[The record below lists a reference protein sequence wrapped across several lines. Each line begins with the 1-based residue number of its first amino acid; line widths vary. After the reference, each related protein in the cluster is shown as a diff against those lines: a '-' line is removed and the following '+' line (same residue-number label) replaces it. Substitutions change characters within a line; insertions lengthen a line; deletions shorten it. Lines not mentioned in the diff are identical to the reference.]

1 MTRAL
6 TTWCVLFALCC
17 LAAGT
22 STGAHFIAKRFERH
36 SIGSSR
42 DTRASLTTCDTEQPD
57 DAVVA
62 AVTANIERLVFGPKA
77 DPVLRSRAALPRFA
91 PVVSRARARAP
102 PAGNP
107 SPHAATL
114 DTKINTK
121 IS

>member
-62 AVTANIERLVFGPKA
+62 AITASIERLVFGPKG

-102 PAGNP
+102 PAGTP
-107 SPHAATL
+107 PPHAATF
-114 DTKINTK
+114 DTP